1 MNLDLGEVL
10 NRTWQITWKHK
21 VLWVYGFLQTLA
33 SLLLL
38 PLVFIPVFVPLMTG
52 GAGQFE
58 RFVREPWFF
67 LIFIV
72 IFLVFL
78 LALYPLSVLVNGALS
93 IGVLR
98 AERGEEK
105 LSFMEL
111 IRESLPFFWRILG
124 IMLLFTVGM
133 MLVMFAFSAVQTA
146 LSVVTLGIASIC
158 MAPLSFLLYPAM
170 FVWYIWMEQSMA
182 AIVVDNMNVTDAAKQ
197 GWQVFRNNIA
207 GVAVIGLVLYFG
219 ASIIGMIAVMPLMVP
234 FFALPFA
241 MGVEEFNR
249 TILVVAG
256 VCATIYL
263 PLFAVFQGAM
273 IALMKSGW
281 ILTYLRLT
289 RSPKL
294 QALPGTVEAI
304 T

>member
-1 MNLDLGEVL
+1 
-10 NRTWQITWKHK
+10 
-21 VLWVYGFLQTLA
+21 
-33 SLLLL
+33 
-38 PLVFIPVFVPLMTG
+38 
-52 GAGQFE
+52 
-58 RFVREPWFF
+58 
-67 LIFIV
+67 
-72 IFLVFL
+72 
-78 LALYPLSVLVNGALS
+78 
-93 IGVLR
+93 
-98 AERGEEK
+98 
-105 LSFMEL
+105 
-111 IRESLPFFWRILG
+111 
-124 IMLLFTVGM
+124 
-133 MLVMFAFSAVQTA
+133 
-146 LSVVTLGIASIC
+146 
-158 MAPLSFLLYPAM
+158 
-170 FVWYIWMEQSMA
+170 MA
-182 AIVVDNMNVTDAAKQ
+182 AIVVDNMDVTDAAKQ